1 MKKILFLFG
10 LFCASILGI
19 GCESHDKNIT
29 FSELPQQAQNFINS
43 HFAERQISF
52 VIKEDGEYEVR
63 FNDGTKV
70 DFSRKGEWETVDC
83 NHLQVPQ
90 SVVALLPQRIPS
102 YIESNFAEAFIT
114 KIERERKSYN
124 VELNNGLELE
134 FNSNGDFLRI
144 DD

>member
-19 GCESHDKNIT
+19 GCESHDKIIN
-29 FSELPQQAQNFINS
+29 FSELPQQAQNFINT
-43 HFAERQISF
+43 HFADQQISF

-83 NHLQVPQ
+83 NHLQVSQ